1 MQVSSHTSWRGGGG
15 ACTMDRYKKQGHAGA
30 TTLGHTSCLTAVH
43 ASILAPSPWQGF
55 ETTMGLVTWSPSAK
69 QALRALPS
77 ERTVLQILASHRAVA
92 SGEVRK
98 NPSGLDLD
106 AAATIG

>member
-55 ETTMGLVTWSPSAK
+55 ETTMGFLTWSPSAK

-77 ERTVLQILASHRAVA
+77 EHTVLHSPSAFTMDFTFLPSAVV
-92 SGEVRK
+92 SS
-98 NPSGLDLD
+98 N
-106 AAATIG
+106 